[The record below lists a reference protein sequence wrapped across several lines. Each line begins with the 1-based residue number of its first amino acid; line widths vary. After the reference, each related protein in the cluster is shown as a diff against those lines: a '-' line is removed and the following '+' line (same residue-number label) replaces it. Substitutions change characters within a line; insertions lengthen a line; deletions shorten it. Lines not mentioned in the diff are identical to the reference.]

1 MSRRRAG
8 QLLAG
13 ALSLAC
19 FGWAVLAAR
28 SSSIPEFRIY
38 DGFLM
43 LAGATLL
50 VVLVAPLVWRWR
62 RERSLIAIALAAAL
76 GCVAPLAISAMRHH
90 MPLLVR
96 LRGAWMLG
104 GADMVGPALV
114 IGFVLLWFAVREYG
128 GVARPTAGSSP
139 R

>member
-13 ALSLAC
+13 TLAVVC
-19 FGWAVLAAR
+19 FGWAGWAAR
-28 SSSIPEFRIY
+28 SSSIPEFRVY
-38 DGFLM
+38 DGYFM
-43 LAGATLL
+43 LAGATL
-50 VVLVAPLVWRWR
+50 VVALVAPLVWRWR
-62 RERSLIAIALAAAL
+62 RERSLVAIALAAAL
-76 GCVAPLAISAMRHH
+76 GCVAPLAISALRHH

-128 GVARPTAGSSP
+128 GVARPVAGSPP